1 MKCNPSFVALIFSRG
16 AGRLGLKTIF
26 INSQSADRYLSSMK
40 SPITAEAHRFQ
51 PSAQVLPSHMTDQHQ
66 ICTSEKQE
74 TGNVWLFLFVFN
86 VLLSAITKVKYQFLL
101 KNMN

>member
-1 MKCNPSFVALIFSRG
+1 MALIFSRG
-16 AGRLGLKTIF
+16 AGRLRLKTIF

-51 PSAQVLPSHMTDQHQ
+51 PSAQPKGLPSHMTDQHQ

-74 TGNVWLFLFVFN
+74 TANVWLFLFVFN
-86 VLLSAITKVKYQFLL
+86 VLFSAITKVKYQFLL